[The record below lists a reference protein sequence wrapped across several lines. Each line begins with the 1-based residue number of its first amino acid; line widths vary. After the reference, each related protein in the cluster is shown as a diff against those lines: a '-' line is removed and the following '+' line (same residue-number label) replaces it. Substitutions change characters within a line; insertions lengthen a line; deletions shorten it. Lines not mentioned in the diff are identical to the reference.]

1 MRYYAVYDN
10 DGNIAT
16 ILGQPDDAPPLRP
29 AAFDRGQRIIELVLP
44 EGVLDPADP
53 DNLTALLA
61 LVADRR
67 AEATASH
74 RPSRTPTDMG
84 AR

>member
-10 DGNIAT
+10 DGNLAT

-29 AAFDRGQRIIELVLP
+29 AAFHRGQRLTELALP
-44 EGVLDPADP
+44 DGALDPADP
-53 DNLTALLA
+53 DNLTALLD

-67 AEATASH
+67 VDATASH
-74 RPSRTPTDMG
+74 TDTA

>member
-10 DGNIAT
+10 DGNLAT

-29 AAFDRGQRIIELVLP
+29 AAFHRGQRLTELALP
-44 EGVLDPADP
+44 EGILDPADP
-53 DNLTALLA
+53 DNLTALLD

-67 AEATASH
+67 VDATT
-74 RPSRTPTDMG
+74 SRTDT
-84 AR
+84 AAC

>member
-10 DGNIAT
+10 DGNLAT

-29 AAFDRGQRIIELVLP
+29 TAFHRGQRLTELALP
-44 EGVLDPADP
+44 DGAVDPADP
-53 DNLTALLA
+53 DSLTALLD

-67 AEATASH
+67 VEATAA
-74 RPSRTPTDMG
+74 RADTG
-84 AR
+84 ARR

>member
-16 ILGQPDDAPPLRP
+16 ILGQPDDAPPLRS
-29 AAFDRGQRIIELVLP
+29 AALHRGQRLTELALP
-44 EGVLDPADP
+44 EGSVDPADP
-53 DNLTALLA
+53 DNLSALLD

-67 AEATASH
+67 VDATT
-74 RPSRTPTDMG
+74 SRTPSDAG
-84 AR
+84 ASR

>member
-29 AAFDRGQRIIELVLP
+29 AALHRGQRLTELALP
-44 EGVLDPADP
+44 EGVVDPADP
-53 DNLTALLA
+53 DNLTVLLD

-67 AEATASH
+67 ADVATARARSDTH
-74 RPSRTPTDMG
+74 ASR
-84 AR
+84 

>member
-29 AAFDRGQRIIELVLP
+29 AAFHRGQRLTELALP
-44 EGVLDPADP
+44 EGIIDPADP
-53 DNLTALLA
+53 DNLTALLDLA
-61 LVADRR
+61 TERR
-67 AEATASH
+67 VDATAS
-74 RPSRTPTDMG
+74 STDTH
-84 AR
+84 ARS

>member
-29 AAFDRGQRIIELVLP
+29 AAFHRGQRLTELALP
-44 EGVLDPADP
+44 EGIIDPADP
-53 DNLTALLA
+53 DNLTALLDLA
-61 LVADRR
+61 TERR
-67 AEATASH
+67 VDATTS
-74 RPSRTPTDMG
+74 STDTH
-84 AR
+84 AHS

>member
-29 AAFDRGQRIIELVLP
+29 AAFHRGQRLTELALP
-44 EGVLDPADP
+44 EGIIDPADP
-53 DNLTALLA
+53 DNLTALLDLA
-61 LVADRR
+61 TERR
-67 AEATASH
+67 VDATAS
-74 RPSRTPTDMG
+74 STDTH
-84 AR
+84 AHS

>member
-29 AAFDRGQRIIELVLP
+29 AAFHRGQRLTELALP
-44 EGVLDPADP
+44 EGVIDPADP
-53 DNLTALLA
+53 DNLTALLD
-61 LVADRR
+61 LVAARGAD
-67 AEATASH
+67 ATSSH
-74 RPSRTPTDMG
+74 ADAPAHR
-84 AR
+84 

>member
-29 AAFDRGQRIIELVLP
+29 AAFERGQRITELALP

-53 DNLTALLA
+53 DNLTALLD
-61 LVADRR
+61 LVAARR
-67 AEATASH
+67 ADAPESH
-74 RPSRTPTDMG
+74 RRTPTDMS